1 MEDPKEYLSLI
12 EAMLRN
18 SGKIA
23 MERFGEVFTY
33 KTKQDPRQVVT
44 EVDLASEKQI
54 IDAISASYPTHSIIA
69 EESGFTDKNSPYTWI
84 IDPIDGTSNYS
95 RGLPW
100 FGVMIALLK
109 DYAPLVS
116 GIFLP
121 VTNEL
126 YVGGRGTGLLK
137 NGKPVK
143 LPEEALLQ
151 RSLVSY
157 CISSGDDRDFNAFEA
172 RIIERLSAKALSLR
186 TTNSALDYAYAAEG
200 KLAATINLENKIW
213 DIAPVILLAKEAG
226 CIVTDSDGGE
236 LALRVTKETYMKNF
250 SLVIA
255 HPQVH
260 AALIALITASK
271 SP

>member
-12 EAMLRN
+12 EAMLRS

-54 IDAISASYPTHSIIA
+54 IDAIRTSYPTHTIIA
-69 EESGFTDKNSPYTWI
+69 EESGFSDKNSPYTWI

-109 DYAPLVS
+109 DSLPLAA

-126 YVGGRGTGLLK
+126 YIAGRGTGLLK
-137 NGKPVK
+137 NGKPVRI
-143 LPEEALLQ
+143 PDEALLQ

-157 CISSGDDRDFNAFEA
+157 CITSSDDQALNAFEA
-172 RIIERLSAKALSLR
+172 RIVERLAAKVLSVR
-186 TTNSALDYAYAAEG
+186 TTNSALDYVYAAEG

-236 LALRVTKETYMKNF
+236 LALRVTKETYVKNF

-260 AALIALITASK
+260 KALIELIAANK
-271 SP
+271 AP